1 MGNGNVADL
10 DELKKLRKA
19 AEEFKLNLEERQK
32 TLKRA
37 ASVFKGREGKLTKR
51 TLTWITATSASI
63 KKAIAAAEEMI
74 KLIDADIKHLS
85 GI

>member
-1 MGNGNVADL
+1 MGDGNVADL
-10 DELKKLRKA
+10 DELEKLRKA
-19 AEEFKLNLEERQK
+19 AVAFKTNLEERQK
-32 TLKRA
+32 TLKNA
-37 ASVFKGREGKLTKR
+37 ASVFKRVEGKLTKR

-74 KLIDADIKHLS
+74 KLLDEDIKHLR

>member
-10 DELKKLRKA
+10 DALEKLLKA
-19 AEEFKLNLEERQK
+19 AVAFKTNLEERQK

-74 KLIDADIKHLS
+74 KLLDKDIKDLEA
-85 GI
+85 I

>member
-10 DELKKLRKA
+10 DELKKLRDAAATFKA
-19 AEEFKLNLEERQK
+19 NLEERQK
-32 TLKRA
+32 TLKSA
-37 ASVFKGREGKLTKR
+37 ASVFKGTEGKLTKR

-63 KKAIAAAEEMI
+63 KKATATAEEMI
-74 KLIDADIKHLS
+74 KLLDADIKHLR